1 MSDGINDTL
10 ARMDRLANERVQW
23 EQVWSDIADYCLPD
37 HARFT
42 PGSAAGASTRYDLM
56 SQGPSAI
63 ERGRVR
69 FDDTALRAVDR
80 LASGMESLVTP
91 QSEKWHGLAIS
102 DPLAPEASDEEKEYF
117 ERYRD
122 YMFAVRYNARSGF
135 IGAHQKALRSAIA
148 LGTGVVF
155 VEEAMGADAHVV
167 PALYRYLPLSECY
180 LAVDA
185 QGEPDTLFR
194 KFTMSARQMVQKF
207 GAGEV
212 AEVVARAADSPQEKD
227 RLFTV
232 IHAVQP
238 RGEGNGDG
246 QLSTKTPF
254 SSLYIDRDNARIVGS
269 GGFYEFP
276 FVVYYWAPVET
287 MPYAQSPVMM
297 AMADIRGLNAI
308 RKTALRGLQQYLDPP
323 MAIAHDGVMN
333 RPNLNPRAV
342 NYNAIDANGR
352 MKIQPI
358 LTQQRPD
365 FVQQMIDA
373 ERGSVNDSL
382 YVTLFQIL
390 MQNPNMTATEAMIR
404 ANEKGELLGPA
415 GGKIQQA
422 MGREVERLAGILGRK
437 GALQTGSPLAPPVSL
452 RGRGFGARFTSP
464 LDRLRRSAEGVGI
477 QRTLQAVM
485 PLMQADPSVIDNFDL
500 DMIARLTSE
509 IEGAPQK
516 IMKTT
521 DERDAARA
529 QKQQMQQVQQGLEF
543 AKTGGEAAK
552 NLVPALGQ
560 VAGMVGGEQ
569 APASPTSPGQ

>member
-1 MSDGINDTL
+1 MKEVRSSLNSLSLASDVI
-10 ARMDRLANERVQW
+10 ARMDALANERVQW
-23 EQVWSDIADYCLPD
+23 EKVWSDIADYCLPD
-37 HARFT
+37 HARFV
-42 PGSAAGASTRYDLM
+42 PGASSNASTRYDLM
-56 SQGPSAI
+56 AQGPSSV

-91 QSEKWHGLAIS
+91 QAEKWHGLS
-102 DPLAPEASDEEKEYF
+102 VTDPLAPEASDEEKEYF

-122 YMFAVRYNARSGF
+122 YMFAVRYNSRSGF

-148 LGTGVVF
+148 LGTGIVF
-155 VEEAMGADAHVV
+155 LEEATGGDARAV

-185 QGEPDTLFR
+185 QGEPDTLYR
-194 KFTMSARQMVQKF
+194 KFAMTARQMLQRF
-207 GAGEV
+207 E
-212 AEVVARAADSPQEKD
+212 AEALADVVVRAAENPAEKD
-227 RLFTV
+227 RLFTI

-238 RGEGNGDG
+238 RKEIGKEIGGD
-246 QLSTKTPF
+246 SRAARNAPF
-254 SSLYIDRDNARIVGS
+254 ASFYIDRDNNKVIGES
-269 GGFYEFP
+269 GFFEFP

-297 AMADIRGLNAI
+297 AMADIKGLNAI
-308 RKTALRGLQQYLDPP
+308 RKTTLRGLQQYLDPP

-333 RPNLNPRAV
+333 RPNLNPRAI

-365 FVQQMIDA
+365 FAQQMIDA
-373 ERGSVNDSL
+373 ERQSVNDSL

-422 MGREVERLAGILGRK
+422 MGREVERLAGILERK
-437 GALQTGSPLAPPVSL
+437 GAMKKGSALA
-452 RGRGFGARFTSP
+452 
-464 LDRLRRSAEGVGI
+464 
-477 QRTLQAVM
+477 
-485 PLMQADPSVIDNFDL
+485 
-500 DMIARLTSE
+500 
-509 IEGAPQK
+509 
-516 IMKTT
+516 
-521 DERDAARA
+521 
-529 QKQQMQQVQQGLEF
+529 
-543 AKTGGEAAK
+543 
-552 NLVPALGQ
+552 
-560 VAGMVGGEQ
+560 
-569 APASPTSPGQ
+569 